1 MSVSNQK
8 VTFTSVCCMLVAQ
21 LAHTCMFD
29 NSHGQ
34 LNGAYK
40 LLMGVSR
47 ERVTFAREWYCSQDV
62 PTWSKSCACGQE
74 LSAELIVFSCSL
86 KVVTSFFLAIIEVLR
101 LCTASSP

>member
-8 VTFTSVCCMLVAQ
+8 VTFTSVRCMLVAQ

-47 ERVTFAREWYCSQDV
+47 ERVTLLLNGTVVKMSQLGPSLV
-62 PTWSKSCACGQE
+62 RVVENYRQNS
-74 LSAELIVFSCSL
+74 LSS
-86 KVVTSFFLAIIEVLR
+86 VVLLR
-101 LCTASSP
+101 